1 MGSKG
6 EEFPWHPFTME
17 GHMVI
22 TKHFFKPLK
31 KYLAIFIH
39 LFHCAN
45 MTIPLKNNT
54 SREVTNNYTLHHDEY
69 QKILFLQFLH
79 NAKSNWYYQT

>member
-1 MGSKG
+1 
-6 EEFPWHPFTME
+6 
-17 GHMVI
+17 MVI
-22 TKHFFKPLK
+22 TKHFFKVLE
-31 KYLAIFIH
+31 KYLAIFIQ

-54 SREVTNNYTLHHDEY
+54 SREVTNNYTLHHNEY

-79 NAKSNWYYQT
+79 NAKSR